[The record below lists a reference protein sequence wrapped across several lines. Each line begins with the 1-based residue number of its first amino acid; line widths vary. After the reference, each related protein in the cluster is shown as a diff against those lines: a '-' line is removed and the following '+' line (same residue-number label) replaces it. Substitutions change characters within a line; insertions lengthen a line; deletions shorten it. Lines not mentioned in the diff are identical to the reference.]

1 MGSKAIRGKVDVN
14 KQDFLGTEDE
24 QVKQTLSKVYE
35 ELEGDDQQKLETLK
49 ALHTQS
55 KELQQ
60 QLDAADIDLP
70 IKPEDMNQFLDN
82 LTHAQAQVIYDAIRN
97 LD

>member
-1 MGSKAIRGKVDVN
+1 M
-14 KQDFLGTEDE
+14 
-24 QVKQTLSKVYE
+24 
-35 ELEGDDQQKLETLK
+35 KLETLK

-55 KELQQ
+55 IELQQ

-70 IKPEDMNQFLDN
+70 TKGEDMNQFLDN
-82 LTHAQAQVIYDAIRN
+82 LTYDQAQIIYDAIRN